1 MKMSVNQRGSVV
13 QAVVFLATLW
23 ICGVAAA
30 LTTDRANE
38 YFWNYDLN
46 RDGKID
52 KVEWT
57 GRGNFER
64 LDTNHDGFISED
76 EFEKIYETNAV
87 VAPKSP
93 IQALP
98 SPSMDKTV
106 ITFQISP
113 DKLTRETRCAIS
125 RLQKTECDDG
135 HKLSQER
142 GLIETALSPAFP
154 AGLSCQGVDETY
166 AMSYTSK
173 RGREASHGGVDI
185 PADFNVP
192 ILAAA
197 AGTVVGIFN
206 EQDGLAR
213 GRTVV
218 LRHTPEDT
226 GLTVWTYTEYAH
238 LNEMPTL
245 TIGQRMKLG
254 EVVGKTGNSGR
265 GVGGLMNKKPRRP
278 AIHFAVY
285 YANGPKFAVTRS
297 YVIPE
302 EGQWMDPIAF
312 YKATSPYDSESVK
325 KLPDAEKFVP
335 IPVMRTSGEITK
347 KDTKVIWPYP
357 CSTIR

>member
-1 MKMSVNQRGSVV
+1 MKALISQHRNVV
-13 QAVVFLATLW
+13 QAIIVLSVLGV
-23 ICGVAAA
+23 CGAAAA
-30 LTTDRANE
+30 LTTDRSGE
-38 YFWNYDLN
+38 YFRNYDHN

-76 EFEKIYETNAV
+76 EFEKIYETSAV
-87 VAPKSP
+87 IAPQSP

-98 SPSMDKTV
+98 NPTIDTTLNTHQV
-106 ITFQISP
+106 DP
-113 DKLTRETRCAIS
+113 EKLTRETKCAIS
-125 RLQKTECDDG
+125 RSHRCDDG
-135 HKLSQER
+135 HELSQGR
-142 GLIETALSPAFP
+142 GLVETGLSPSFP
-154 AGLSCQGVDETY
+154 EGLVCQGVDETY

-173 RGREASHGGVDI
+173 RGREASHGGIDI

-197 AGTVVGIFN
+197 AGTVVGIFS

-226 GLTVWTYTEYAH
+226 GSRVWTYTEYAH
-238 LNEMPTL
+238 LNEMPSL
-245 TIGQRMKLG
+245 TIGQRVRIG
-254 EVVGKTGNSGR
+254 EVIGKTGNSGR
-265 GVGGLMNKKPRRP
+265 GVGGSTPKRPRRP

-285 YANGPKFAVTRS
+285 YADGPKFATIRS

-312 YKATSPYDSESVK
+312 YKTTPPFDSESLK
-325 KLPDAEKFVP
+325 RLPDAEKFVP

-347 KDTKVIWPYP
+347 QDAKVIWPYP
-357 CSTIR
+357 CSPIR